1 MTSFRE
7 IAMEMQDQLSAWRRD
22 FHRHPELAFE
32 EERTSRIVA
41 EHLEGLGYKVQTG
54 IAKTGMIGVLQGE
67 EPGPVVMLRF
77 DMDALPVT
85 EETGAEYASETSGL
99 MHACG
104 HDGHVAIG
112 MGAAVLL
119 AARREEMSGT
129 LKLLFQPAEEGG
141 NGAEL
146 MVQEGALE
154 NPRPDIFLATH
165 VWNEK
170 QVGTVD
176 VRSGPVMAAAE
187 KFTCTLR
194 GTGGHGA
201 APHHAVD
208 PIVTA
213 AQVITALQTVVSRNV
228 NPLGTA
234 VVTVGSLQSGEAFN
248 VIPGEAVMK
257 GTIRT
262 YKPETREV
270 VLRRTRQ
277 VIEGIADAC
286 GAEAELEIQALTPA
300 VINNPEITQVVLDAA
315 KAVVGPENV
324 SSEER
329 TMGSEDAAFFINE
342 VPGCYFFTGSANPEK
357 GLGAS
362 HHNPHFDFDEEALV
376 IGLATLMEAAAHY
389 LL

>member
-7 IAMEMQDQLSAWRRD
+7 IAEQMQAQLSAWRRD

-32 EERTSRIVA
+32 EKRTSGIVA

-54 IAKTGMIGVLQGE
+54 IAKTGVIGILEGE
-67 EPGPVVMLRF
+67 KPGPVVMLRF

-213 AQVITALQTVVSRNV
+213 AQVITTLQTVVSRNV

-234 VVTVGSLQSGEAFN
+234 VVSVGSLQSGDAFN

-262 YKPETREV
+262 YKPETRQV
-270 VLRRTRQ
+270 VLQRTRE
-277 VIEGIADAC
+277 VIEGVAAAC

-300 VINNPEITQVVLDAA
+300 VINDSEVTQVVLEAA

-324 SSEER
+324 GSEER
-329 TMGSEDAAFFINE
+329 TMGSEDAAYFIQE

-357 GLGAS
+357 GLGAP
-362 HHNPHFDFDEEALV
+362 HHNPQFDFDEEALV
-376 IGLATLMEAAAHY
+376 IGLATLMQATAHY